1 MGFAKDVMDVL
12 NEAVQK
18 EGNAKNLAQA
28 VGLNAPT
35 LTRWLTGVRDP
46 TLANL
51 ALVMDYLGV
60 TLSTSPSSA
69 GATTCPELEAE
80 VARLRAENKRLELEL
95 TRELSRRDGQI
106 DLLKEQ
112 LAEAQAGRQ
121 AETEPAE
128 RKAAG

>member
-18 EGNAKNLAQA
+18 EGNAKNLAKA

-95 TRELSRRDGQI
+95 ARAGGQV

-121 AETEPAE
+121 AETEPAK

>member
-18 EGNAKNLAQA
+18 EGNAKNLAKA

-95 TRELSRRDGQI
+95 ARAGGQV

-112 LAEAQAGRQ
+112 LAEAQTGRQ
-121 AETEPAE
+121 AETPAE

>member
-18 EGNAKNLAQA
+18 EGNAKNLAKA

-121 AETEPAE
+121 AEMPAE